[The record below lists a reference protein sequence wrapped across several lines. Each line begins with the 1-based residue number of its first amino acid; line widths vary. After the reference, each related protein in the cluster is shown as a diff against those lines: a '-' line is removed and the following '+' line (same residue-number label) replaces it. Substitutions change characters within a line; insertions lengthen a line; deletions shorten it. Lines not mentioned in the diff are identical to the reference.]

1 MEYTYHRSLEH
12 LHVGCEKPH
21 AYYIPFQSDA
31 VADRAEA
38 TDNRAL
44 SSRFVSLC
52 GDWQFRWYPSL
63 HDLPDV
69 TDPNFSMADAERLT
83 VPMNWQV
90 ALGRGYDV
98 PQYTNVRYPYPVDPP
113 HVPEDNPCGLYHRTV
128 CLSHEMAD
136 KRILLNFEGVDSCFY
151 LFVNRRFVGYSQVS
165 HMTSEFDVTDYLRFT
180 EEGSPAP
187 FENEITVVV
196 LKWCDGSYLEDQDM
210 FRFSGIFREVYLLLR
225 DKTHLVDI
233 DVRPRVQETFDRG
246 TLSVTLTA
254 NGTLPVAYR
263 LETPDGKLAAEG
275 SVTVEG
281 TGAFSLALRDLQLWS
296 DEAPILYVLRLYAG
310 EEIIRLPVGFRHV
323 EIRDSVIYINGQKVK
338 AKGVNRH
345 DSHHLLGHATPLDH
359 MRRDLLI
366 MKAHNVNMV
375 RTSHYPN
382 DPRLV
387 GLCDKLG
394 LYVCDETD
402 LETHGMQT
410 VGDWDGLTDHPDWTA
425 AYLDR
430 AERMLERDKNHPC
443 IIMWSL
449 GNESGIGR
457 NQIEMDRYFRSR
469 DDSRLI
475 HCEDISRRAARMLR
489 DGETIPEEYGFVDV
503 VSRMYWELDLC
514 RDYLENSPKK
524 PLFLCEYSHAMGNG
538 PGDLADYWEMIYAN
552 DAFFGGCVWEF
563 IDHSVAIGENRYA
576 KPNFTYGG
584 DFGENPHDGNFC
596 VDGLVYPDRR
606 LHTGLLELKQAL
618 KPFAVTDFDADK
630 KSVRIKNL
638 RYFRSLDDCD
648 LYWNI
653 EVDGTVAAEG
663 RIGPL
668 YVSPQNS
675 SRYMLVYGDLPCG
688 TATLNLFLRSNTTTP
703 WAPMGHELGF
713 VQLSVPNEPMPKPAL
728 RDTVPA
734 GTRLTLTNTKT
745 QITVTAGETVYTFDR
760 IHGLL
765 TSIRDHGAELL
776 AAPLTP
782 TVWRAPTD
790 NDRNLKRKWFAERY
804 DQMKVHCYNCRS
816 VSLDDKAAV
825 ITAEIS
831 LGAPSLLPIMQAVL
845 TYTVYAAGGIRV
857 DIDAKLREGMSP
869 LPRFGFVTQMP
880 EGNER
885 LRYFGRG
892 PVESYLDKRLASR
905 LGLFETTVT
914 EHFEPYVRPQENCA
928 HADTAWMDISTAAGR
943 GLLFASVN
951 ASFSFNASHFTTEQ
965 LTNTDHDY
973 ELVAMPETVVHIDYR
988 HAGIGS
994 ASCGPDLNPKY
1005 ALSETEIAFS
1015 FRILPG
1021 IINNMDEFAEAG
1033 RE

>member
-12 LHVGCEKPH
+12 LHVGCEKPRS
-21 AYYIPFQSDA
+21 YYIPFQSDA
-31 VADRAEA
+31 AADRAEA

-52 GDWQFRWYPSL
+52 GDWQFRWYASL
-63 HDLPDV
+63 NDLPDV

-113 HVPEDNPCGLYHRTV
+113 HVPDDNPCGLYQRSFF
-128 CLSHEMAD
+128 LSPEMAE
-136 KRILLNFEGVDSCFY
+136 RQIFLNFEGVDSCFY
-151 LFVNRRFVGYSQVS
+151 LFINRRFVGYSQVS
-165 HMTSEFDVTDYLRFT
+165 HMTSEFAVSDYLRPGT
-180 EEGSPAP
+180 
-187 FENEITVVV
+187 NEITVLV

-233 DVRPRVQETFDRG
+233 DVRPRVQDTFDRG
-246 TLSVTLTA
+246 TLSVSLTA
-254 NGTLPVAYR
+254 NGSLPVNYR

-275 SVTVEG
+275 SVTMDG
-281 TGAFSLALRDLQLWS
+281 TGEFSLDLCDLQLWS
-296 DEAPILYVLRLYAG
+296 DETPILYTLRLYAG
-310 EEIIRLPVGFRHV
+310 EEIIRLPVGFRHLEV
-323 EIRDSVIYINGQKVK
+323 RDGVIYINGQKVK

-410 VGDWDGLTDHPDWTA
+410 VGNWDELTDGPDWTA

-443 IIMWSL
+443 VIMWSL

-469 DDSRLI
+469 DVSRLI
-475 HCEDISRRAARMLR
+475 HCEDISRRDARLR
-489 DGETIPEEYGFVDV
+489 QNGEALPEEYGFVDV
-503 VSRMYWELDLC
+503 VSRMYWDLELC
-514 RDYLENSPKK
+514 RNYLENSPKK
-524 PLFLCEYSHAMGNG
+524 PFFLCEYSHAMGNG

-576 KPNFTYGG
+576 KPQFTYGG
-584 DFGENPHDGNFC
+584 DFGEHPHDGEFC

-606 LHTGLLELKQAL
+606 PHTGLLELKQAI
-618 KPFAVTDFDADK
+618 KPFAVAGFDPEK
-630 KSVRIKNL
+630 KSVCIKNL
-638 RYFRSLDDCD
+638 RYFRSLEDSD
-648 LYWNI
+648 LYWSV

-663 RIGPL
+663 RIASL
-668 YVSPQNS
+668 NIAPQS
-675 SRYMLVYGDLPCG
+675 EDCYALTYGDLPRG
-688 TATLNLFLRSNTTTP
+688 TATLNLFLLSNTTTP
-703 WAPMGHELGF
+703 WAPAGHELGF
-713 VQLSVPNEPMPKPAL
+713 VQLHLPNETMPKPAL
-728 RDTVPA
+728 LDTAA
-734 GTRLTLTNTKT
+734 GTRLVLTNTRNEIK
-745 QITVTAGETVYTFDR
+745 VTAGETVYTFDR

-765 TSIRDHGAELL
+765 TSVRDHGAELL
-776 AAPLTP
+776 TAPLTP

-790 NDRNLKRKWFAERY
+790 NDRRIKHNWFAECYHRMQVKCY
-804 DQMKVHCYNCRS
+804 DCS
-816 VSLDDKAAV
+816 AVSLDDKSAV
-825 ITAEIS
+825 ITADIS
-831 LGAPSLLPIMQAVL
+831 LGAPYLRPIMKATL
-845 TYTVYAAGGIRV
+845 TYTVYAVGGIRV
-857 DIDAKLREGMSP
+857 DIDAKLREGMPP
-869 LPRFGFVTQMP
+869 LPRFGFVTRMP
-880 EGNER
+880 EGSER

-914 EHFEPYVRPQENCA
+914 DNFEPYVRPQENCA
-928 HADTAWMDISTAAGR
+928 HADTAWMDISSPAGR
-943 GLLFASVN
+943 GLYFASVN
-951 ASFSFNASHFTTEQ
+951 APFSFNASHFTDEQ
-965 LTNTDHDY
+965 LTATGHDY
-973 ELVAMPETVVHIDYR
+973 ELVPMPETVVHIDYR

-1021 IINNMDEFAEAG
+1021 IINDIDEFAEAG